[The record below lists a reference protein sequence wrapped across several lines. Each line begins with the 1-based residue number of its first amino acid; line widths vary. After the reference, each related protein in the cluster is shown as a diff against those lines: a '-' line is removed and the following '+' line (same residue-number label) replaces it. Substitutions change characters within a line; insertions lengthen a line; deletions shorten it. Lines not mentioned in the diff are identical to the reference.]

1 MTTFYFGCDFSSLCL
16 PPILLSVDVARF
28 NSECPRAGAY
38 GCWKTPRPTECGDA
52 SLKRSMM
59 DQKRGRFVRTM
70 AAITLEQLKDVIVH
84 LSDKEFE
91 ELVEAREQAWDRQIE
106 TDAEAGKLDQ
116 LAEEALR
123 DFREGKC
130 IRLP

>member
-1 MTTFYFGCDFSSLCL
+1 
-16 PPILLSVDVARF
+16 
-28 NSECPRAGAY
+28 
-38 GCWKTPRPTECGDA
+38 
-52 SLKRSMM
+52 
-59 DQKRGRFVRTM
+59 M
-70 AAITLEQLKDVIVH
+70 AAITLEQLKNVVVR

-123 DFREGKC
+123 DYREGKC
-130 IRLP
+130 IQLP

>member
-1 MTTFYFGCDFSSLCL
+1 
-16 PPILLSVDVARF
+16 
-28 NSECPRAGAY
+28 
-38 GCWKTPRPTECGDA
+38 
-52 SLKRSMM
+52 
-59 DQKRGRFVRTM
+59 M
-70 AAITLEQLKDVIVH
+70 AAITLEQLKDVVVR

-123 DFREGKC
+123 DYREGKC
-130 IRLP
+130 SVTIVFLAC

>member
-1 MTTFYFGCDFSSLCL
+1 
-16 PPILLSVDVARF
+16 
-28 NSECPRAGAY
+28 
-38 GCWKTPRPTECGDA
+38 
-52 SLKRSMM
+52 
-59 DQKRGRFVRTM
+59 M
-70 AAITLEQLKDVIVH
+70 AAITLEQLKDVVVR

-106 TDAEAGKLDQ
+106 ADAEAGKFDQ

-123 DFREGKC
+123 DYRDRKC

>member
-1 MTTFYFGCDFSSLCL
+1 
-16 PPILLSVDVARF
+16 
-28 NSECPRAGAY
+28 
-38 GCWKTPRPTECGDA
+38 
-52 SLKRSMM
+52 
-59 DQKRGRFVRTM
+59 M
-70 AAITLEQLKDVIVH
+70 AAITLEQLKDVVVR

-123 DFREGKC
+123 DYRDGKC
-130 IRLP
+130 IQLP

>member
-1 MTTFYFGCDFSSLCL
+1 
-16 PPILLSVDVARF
+16 
-28 NSECPRAGAY
+28 
-38 GCWKTPRPTECGDA
+38 
-52 SLKRSMM
+52 
-59 DQKRGRFVRTM
+59 M
-70 AAITLEQLKDVIVH
+70 AAFTLEQLKDVVVR

-123 DFREGKC
+123 DYREGKC
-130 IRLP
+130 IQLP

>member
-1 MTTFYFGCDFSSLCL
+1 M
-16 PPILLSVDVARF
+16 PQA
-28 NSECPRAGAY
+28 
-38 GCWKTPRPTECGDA
+38 ECGPKIRARDA
-52 SLKRSMM
+52 SLNARWWAKSVVKSK
-59 DQKRGRFVRTM
+59 QRTM
-70 AAITLEQLKDVIVH
+70 AAITLEQLKEVVVR

-106 TDAEAGKLDQ
+106 ADAEAGKLDQ

-123 DFREGKC
+123 DYREGKC

>member
-1 MTTFYFGCDFSSLCL
+1 MVGSSERWPQLHWN
-16 PPILLSVDVARF
+16 
-28 NSECPRAGAY
+28 NS
-38 GCWKTPRPTECGDA
+38 
-52 SLKRSMM
+52 
-59 DQKRGRFVRTM
+59 
-70 AAITLEQLKDVIVH
+70 KDVIVH

-91 ELVEAREQAWDRQIE
+91 ELVEAWEQAWDRQIE

>member
-1 MTTFYFGCDFSSLCL
+1 
-16 PPILLSVDVARF
+16 
-28 NSECPRAGAY
+28 
-38 GCWKTPRPTECGDA
+38 
-52 SLKRSMM
+52 
-59 DQKRGRFVRTM
+59 M
-70 AAITLEQLKDVIVH
+70 AVITLKQLKDVVVR

-106 TDAEAGKLDQ
+106 ADTEAGKLDQ

-123 DFREGKC
+123 DYREGKC